1 MTKSRTASP
10 PPRTFVLILGSVLFG
25 VVALFASD
33 VGGPPSA
40 SAQTTTT
47 YNLCDRTT
55 AVRDAILFALQYPD
69 RTGAATPGTV
79 NSTYSAWGTYSTST
93 RSYGTTVNCTAP
105 NMRISSTAL
114 ASDANWIGSGKA
126 LDLTNKGLTGELKTT
141 DFAGLTGVRDLWIA
155 GNSITSIPDN
165 IFQGKGVHKLYTNS
179 GNYRLAP
186 SWKWFGTDAPN
197 VRELQFANNSL
208 RHSDIAHDA
217 FDGFFDSS
225 QAAAADASALTAI
238 WMEGQSQLGHLNL
251 RWFERLVNLDNLGM
265 TGGTMIDTY
274 FYADGPTGERST
286 VRKVNGS
293 STAATGANDFT
304 AATTT
309 GRDAIGTAIKA
320 EIDRY
325 WNAAKGVSTG
335 SSAATIV
342 TSGRVTGVAPG
353 FNLCDPYDRGPGIA
367 AHIISVLKD
376 PDRDAQTGVPA
387 DYTSFGCPA
396 VSVITKAALASDA
409 AWTHWRTPF
418 RPTDGALTTLRKS
431 DIKGL
436 NITEIVLGG
445 TGLTSMESGIFE
457 GRSPAITV
465 LDVRWKGQLKL
476 NLKAWFGTS
485 ASSLRSLSFPGSGTS
500 FADIAYNEFDTFT
513 NLGYI
518 DIRSAPLGYVNTR
531 WFANMGSLTGLM
543 LANTRIAKF
552 FYDADGNLPYDSST
566 TGLMDFWSKGA
577 LQTAI
582 NAARAA
588 QTPTRDALVTTNT
601 NDGFYNL
608 TPGYSVP
615 KLAVDICD
623 RPKAVWAEI
632 MRIFEFIDD
641 PTWPARWITN
651 SGDVRHER
659 YAMLG
664 AGDCRP
670 VPGIAIVKGTLATVD
685 PDSTPY
691 DAAVHDKSI
700 DASSYTLDLRLAG
713 TVADSG
719 TNGVGPVLDPDD
731 FANFY
736 HVKGINLTNSGI
748 TSIPANAFAAAPNV
762 EWLHLSGNSLD
773 NADFQGSN
781 FLQHF
786 TKLGTLNLSN
796 NLLTDFDSSWLPIS
810 ARGTSSNP
818 LRTLLLTNN
827 PLKTFDVSG
836 LDLYG
841 FRINGTQ
848 VSSMHESLFDQD
860 NLELLWYQTPTMR
873 LSGLHP
879 DGAAKFLSE
888 LPTTIASSEPF
899 PYIGNELMAE
909 DDELDNAALQFQLDH
924 QARLKAINDNPLV
937 TGADSRLTTAV
948 LRDPCRPDVRSL
960 GSPSEWADSS
970 KTGSLCL
977 TDAQKTSFITSVGS
991 FKNLNWLRTEN
1002 ANLSDAQMVSLL
1014 QSFDDQPM
1022 RRINL
1027 ISNPNAFGAG
1037 FETRDLSVFSN
1048 LDWQGVWQLQIVHS
1062 ALNYTQASTIL
1073 SNLATTAFEPSVRRD
1088 GEGNVRWNLH
1098 YFEELDLSYNP
1109 DLFFDATTQKDATPA
1124 QLSTFLNGVTAIRDG
1139 WGPFTLRL
1147 AGTNLD
1153 FDKFKAII
1161 DSIQWYTSK
1170 PNNAMVVQT
1179 LDISEN
1185 PNLWNRWNAGDSSW
1199 ENVPIAEITTLLK
1212 RLEGL
1217 RWLDIGDTGLTGAEL
1232 KSMMEALRDTRAN
1245 SLTLSD
1251 DGPMIRITSLSTA
1264 GTNLGAVTPSNLRA
1278 TFGTFGGNSGR
1289 PSTAIPALRS
1299 LNLARTNIN
1308 CEDLDAIAAGL
1319 STAGVLTSI
1328 TSLNLDGNEDIFN
1341 ACSGV
1346 TTGYTCDSESNTD
1359 PVVGLFA
1366 RFTGL
1371 RTLSID
1377 NAGIDFKELQCAIE
1391 GLDMA
1396 DGNTNDDGAVNVR
1409 TISIENNVK
1418 AFSVPSADDPTK
1430 DVPAPEASVVAVFN
1444 ALPNAY
1450 KALRS
1455 TGLTV
1460 GQAVAALRDQ
1470 QQNQD
1475 QDEQEETA
1483 RRFAAQN
1490 PAFAFKTPLPEGL
1503 RVESGR
1509 GSVRVAF
1516 THNPMHRGQAFTVL
1530 RYEYRYRVRP
1540 TDTSETW
1547 GTTGTELW
1555 RTASLDLTQTGPKSF
1570 EIFGLEPDTLYQVQ
1584 IRVSSLAQPAID
1596 EAIGGTTVNLPV
1608 IKRIEPTVREI
1619 SMRAGDTVRLEVDVY
1634 GTADRLDNTIP
1645 KPDSPDNKLV
1655 FRWTDSP
1662 SGGSF
1667 AEPSDRRRVVY
1678 TAPSLPGTYTVTV
1691 QAQPDGICVDHHR
1704 TNFDISDE
1712 HRAPCLKTFTIRV
1725 SRAPVDPVEVAEP
1738 INPAGPIATSLTDAS
1753 GVAYTV
1759 FRPVEGGM
1767 FTGEGITVS
1776 AAKGAVPDRELVGVS
1791 AAASSVQAPEA
1802 VPGARMTIARGLYDI
1817 NGIQANGDAPVQ
1829 GFRFDDPITA
1839 CLPMPTEFSAN
1850 ISDVVL
1856 VERKSDGSYGILSTK
1871 LRQSGGELSVCGSV
1885 SALPATVGVAKLGVV
1900 VAPPAIPTPVVEG
1913 PDTGATAPST
1923 NMAAFALGLGAA
1935 LIASAVATAAVVSVI
1950 RRRRSERDTSS

>member
-1 MTKSRTASP
+1 MENTAHDQTKNRFT
-10 PPRTFVLILGSVLFG
+10 PPRTFVLILGSVLVG

-33 VGGPPSA
+33 VGGPPNVA
-40 SAQTTTT
+40 AQATT

-79 NSTYSAWGTYSTST
+79 NSTYQGWGTYSTST
-93 RSYGTTVNCTAP
+93 RSYTSVNCTAP
-105 NMRISSTAL
+105 NMRITSTAL

-141 DFAGLTGVRDLWIA
+141 DFAGLTGVQDLWIA

-197 VRELQFANNSL
+197 VQELQFANNSL
-208 RHSDIAHDA
+208 RHSDIAPDA

-238 WMEGQSQLGHLNL
+238 WMEGQSQLGHINL
-251 RWFERLVNLDNLGM
+251 RWFERLVNLDHLGM

-274 FYADGPTGERST
+274 FYADGRTTWRTT
-286 VRKVNGS
+286 VRKVDGS

-304 AATTT
+304 ADTTA
-309 GRDAIGTAIKA
+309 GRDAISTAIKA

-325 WNAAKGVSTG
+325 WNAAKSVNTG
-335 SSAATIV
+335 SSAATIA
-342 TSGRVTGVAPG
+342 TSGRLTGVKPG
-353 FNLCDPYDRGPGIA
+353 FNLCDPSDRGPGIA

-376 PDRDAQTGVPA
+376 PDRDADTAVPSA
-387 DYTSFGCPA
+387 YTSFACPNA
-396 VSVITKAALASDA
+396 ATIEKASLFSDA

-418 RPTDGALTTLRKS
+418 RPTDGALRTLFKS

-445 TGLTSMESGIFE
+445 TGLTLMEDGVFE
-457 GRSPAITV
+457 GRTPAISV

-485 ASSLRSLSFPGSGTS
+485 ASSLTSLSFPGSGTS

-531 WFANMGSLTGLM
+531 WFANLSNLTGLM
-543 LANTRIAKF
+543 LADTRIAKF
-552 FYDADGNLPYDSST
+552 FYDADGNLPYDAST
-566 TGLMDFWSKGA
+566 EDLTDFWAKEP
-577 LQTAI
+577 LQMAI
-582 NAARAA
+582 NTRRTAQSNAA
-588 QTPTRDALVTTNT
+588 LLTTNV
-601 NDGFYNL
+601 NNGFYNM

-632 MRIFEFIDD
+632 MRIFEYIDD
-641 PTWPARWITN
+641 PTWPARWIN
-651 SGDVRHER
+651 NAGDVRHAR
-659 YAMLG
+659 YAMLE

-685 PDSTPY
+685 PDSTPFV
-691 DAAVHDKSI
+691 AATHDRSI
-700 DASSYTLDLRLAG
+700 DASNYTLDLRLADMVSDG
-713 TVADSG
+713 G
-719 TNGVGPVLDPDD
+719 TNGAGPVLDPDD

-736 HVKGINLTNSGI
+736 HVKGINLNNSGI
-748 TSIPANAFAAAPNV
+748 TSIPANTFAAAPNV

-796 NLLTDFDSSWLPIS
+796 NLLTDFDSSWLPVS

-888 LPTTIASSEPF
+888 LPTTIASSEPY

-909 DDELDNAALQFQLDH
+909 DTDLDNAALQFQLDH
-924 QARLKAINDNPLV
+924 QARLKAINNSV

-970 KTGSLCL
+970 ETGSLCL
-977 TDAQKTSFITSVGS
+977 TDAQKSSFITSVGS
-991 FKNLNWLRTEN
+991 FNNLNWLRTEN

-1014 QSFDDQPM
+1014 RSFDDQPM

-1037 FETRDLSVFSN
+1037 FDNTQLSVFSN

-1073 SNLATTAFEPSVRRD
+1073 SNLATTAFEPTVRRD
-1088 GEGNVRWNLH
+1088 AEGNVRWNQH

-1109 DLFFDATTQKDATPA
+1109 DLFTGATTQ

-1153 FDKFKAII
+1153 FDKFKAILG
-1161 DSIQWYTSK
+1161 SIEHYESTVHK
-1170 PNNAMVVQT
+1170 AMVVRR
-1179 LDISEN
+1179 LDVSEN
-1185 PNLWNRWNAGDSSW
+1185 PNLWKRWNASSESW
-1199 ENVPIAEITTLLK
+1199 ESVGVNGIREIVDLLV
-1212 RLEGL
+1212 GVTA
-1217 RWLDIGDTGLTGAEL
+1217 LDVSNTGLTGAEAKEIADWL
-1232 KSMMEALRDTRAN
+1232 TTYFTPSPRLSETGPAFLVSSFAVAGTDLGTVAPSGLEDMFAN
-1245 SLTLSD
+1245 F
-1251 DGPMIRITSLSTA
+1251 GNTA
-1264 GTNLGAVTPSNLRA
+1264 GSPVTA
-1278 TFGTFGGNSGR
+1278 
-1289 PSTAIPALRS
+1289 APALRS

-1308 CEDLDAIAAGL
+1308 CEDLDAIADGL
-1319 STAGVLTSI
+1319 TRAGVISRL
-1328 TSLNLDGNEDIFN
+1328 TSLNLDGNEDIFTG
-1341 ACSGV
+1341 CSGV
-1346 TTGYTCDSESNTD
+1346 TSGYTCDSVSNTD

-1366 RFTGL
+1366 KFTGL

-1377 NAGIDFKELQCAIE
+1377 NAGIDFEELRCAIE

-1396 DGNTNDDGAVNVR
+1396 DGTPNNGAVNVR

-1418 AFSVPSADDPTK
+1418 AFSVPSADDATK
-1430 DVPAPEASVVAVFN
+1430 DVPAADAAVVAVFN

-1460 GQAVAALRDQ
+1460 GQAVAALMDQ
-1470 QQNQD
+1470 QQGQD

-1490 PAFAFKTPLPEGL
+1490 PAFSFKTPVPDDL

-1516 THNPMHRGQAFTVL
+1516 THNPMHGGNAFTVL

-1547 GTTGTELW
+1547 GTTGTEIW
-1555 RTASLDLTQTGPKSF
+1555 RTASLDLTETGPKEF
-1570 EIFGLEPDTLYQVQ
+1570 DIFGLEPETFYQVQ
-1584 IRVSSLAQPAID
+1584 LRASSLAQPAI
-1596 EAIGGTTVNLPV
+1596 AVAYGGTTINTPQVNKIV
-1608 IKRIEPTVREI
+1608 ATVTEI
-1619 SMRAGDTVRLEVDVY
+1619 SMRAGDTVRLEVDIY
-1634 GTADRLDNTIP
+1634 GTADRLDNTIHDP
-1645 KPDSPDNKLV
+1645 EDEDNKLM
-1655 FRWTDSP
+1655 FRWNDSP
-1662 SGGSF
+1662 SGGAF
-1667 AEPSDRRRVVY
+1667 ADPSDRRRVVY
-1678 TAPSLPGTYTVTV
+1678 TAPSLPGTYTVTAE
-1691 QAQPDGICVDHHR
+1691 AQPDGICRLHHESP
-1704 TNFDISDE
+1704 FGISDE
-1712 HRAPCLKTFTIRV
+1712 HRRLCIATFTIRV

-1738 INPAGPIATSLTDAS
+1738 INPAGPIPTSLTDAS
-1753 GVAYTV
+1753 DVEYTV

-1776 AAKGAVPDRELVGVS
+1776 AAKGAVPDRELIGVS

-1839 CLPMPTEFSAN
+1839 CLPMPTEFRAN

-1871 LRQSGGELSVCGSV
+1871 LRQSGGELSVCGNV

-1900 VAPPAIPTPVVEG
+1900 VAPPATPIPDVET

-1935 LIASAVATAAVVSVI
+1935 LIALAVATAAVASVL
-1950 RRRRSERDTSS
+1950 RRRK

>member
-1 MTKSRTASP
+1 MNKLRYASP
-10 PPRTFVLILGSVLFG
+10 PPRTFVLILGSMLIG

-33 VGGPPSA
+33 VGSPPTT

-55 AVRDAILFALQYPD
+55 AVRDAILFALQYPN

-79 NSTYSAWGTYSTST
+79 NSTYSGWGTYSTST
-93 RSYGTTVNCTAP
+93 TSYTSVNCTAP
-105 NMRISSTAL
+105 NMRITSTAL

-126 LDLTNKGLTGELKTT
+126 LDLTNKGLTGALKTT
-141 DFAGLTGVRDLWIA
+141 DFAGLTGVRDIWIA

-186 SWKWFGTDAPN
+186 SWKWFGTSAPN
-197 VRELQFANNSL
+197 VRELQFANNGL
-208 RHSDIAHDA
+208 RHSDIAPDA

-238 WMEGQSQLGHLNL
+238 WMEGQSQLGHINL
-251 RWFERLVNLDNLGM
+251 RWFERLVNLDRFGLSAAA
-265 TGGTMIDTY
+265 MIDTY
-274 FYADGPTGERST
+274 FYADGPTAERST
-286 VRKVNGS
+286 VRKVDGS

-304 AATTT
+304 ADSTA

-325 WNAAKGVSTG
+325 WNAAKSVNTG
-335 SSAATIV
+335 SSAAEIA

-376 PDRDAQTGVPA
+376 PDRDAQTAVPSA
-387 DYTSFGCPA
+387 YTSFACPNA
-396 VSVITKAALASDA
+396 ATIAKASLSSDA

-445 TGLTSMESGIFE
+445 TGLTSMESGVFE
-457 GRSPAITV
+457 GRTPAIRV
-465 LDVRWKGQLKL
+465 LDVRWKGELKL
-476 NLKAWFGTS
+476 NLKDWFGTS
-485 ASSLRSLSFPGSGTS
+485 ASSLASLSFPGSGTS

-513 NLGYI
+513 SLGYM
-518 DIRSAPLGYVNTR
+518 DLRAAPLGYVNTR
-531 WFANMGSLTGLM
+531 WFANMTALTGLM
-543 LANTRIAKF
+543 LADTRIAKF
-552 FYDADGNLPYDSST
+552 FYDADGNAPYAAGT
-566 TGLMDFWSKGA
+566 TGLTDFWSKGP
-577 LQTAI
+577 LQSAI
-582 NAARAA
+582 NTARTTQSPA
-588 QTPTRDALVTTNT
+588 RNALLTTNV

-608 TPGYSVP
+608 TASYSVP

-623 RPKAVWAEI
+623 RPKAVWAEV
-632 MRIFEFIDD
+632 MRIFEYIDD

-651 SGDVRHER
+651 AGDVRHAR
-659 YAMLG
+659 YAMLE

-670 VPGIAIVKGTLATVD
+670 VPGIAIVKSTLATVD
-685 PDSTPY
+685 PDSTPFV
-691 DAAVHDKSI
+691 AATHDKSI
-700 DASSYTLDLRLAG
+700 DASNYTLDLKLSDMVSDG
-713 TVADSG
+713 G
-719 TNGVGPVLDPDD
+719 TNGAGPVLDPDD

-736 HVKGINLTNSGI
+736 HVKGISLNNSGI
-748 TSIPANAFAAAPNV
+748 TSIPANTFAAAPNV

-773 NADFQGSN
+773 NADFQGTN

-786 TKLGTLNLSN
+786 TKLGTLNLTN
-796 NLLTDFDSSWLPIS
+796 NLLTDFDSSWLPVS
-810 ARGTSSNP
+810 ARGSSSNP

-848 VSSMHESLFDQD
+848 VSSMHESLFTQD

-879 DGAAKFLSE
+879 DGSAKFLSE
-888 LPTTIASSEPF
+888 LPGTIASSEPYSF
-899 PYIGNELMAE
+899 IGNELMAE
-909 DDELDNAALQFQLDH
+909 DETLDNTALQFQLDH
-924 QARLKAINDNPLV
+924 QARLKAINNAV

-948 LRDPCRPDVRSL
+948 LRDPCRPDVRAL

-977 TDAQKTSFITSVGS
+977 TDAQKSSFINSVGT
-991 FKNLNWLRTEN
+991 FKGLNWVRTEN

-1014 QSFDDQPM
+1014 ESFDDQPM

-1037 FETRDLSVFSN
+1037 FDNTKLSVFSN
-1048 LDWQGVWQLQIVHS
+1048 LDWNGVWQLQIVHS

-1088 GEGNVRWNLH
+1088 AEGNVRWNLH

-1109 DLFFDATTQKDATPA
+1109 DLFTGATTQ

-1153 FDKFKAII
+1153 FDKFKAVI
-1161 DSIQWYTSK
+1161 DSIQWYTSA

-1185 PNLWNRWNAGDSSW
+1185 PNLWNRWNAGTSSW
-1199 ENVPIAEITTLLK
+1199 DNVPIDEITTLLK

-1217 RWLDIGDTGLTGAEL
+1217 RWLDIGDTGATGAEL
-1232 KSMMEALRDTRAN
+1232 KSIMEELRDTRSN

-1251 DGPMIRITSLSTA
+1251 DGPMIRIRSLSVA
-1264 GTNLGAVTPSNLRA
+1264 GTNLGAVTPSNLTA
-1278 TFGTFGGNSGR
+1278 TFDTFGGNGVR
-1289 PSTAIPALRS
+1289 PATARPATAAPALRS
-1299 LNLARTNIN
+1299 LNLARTKIN
-1308 CEDLDAIAAGL
+1308 CEDLDAIATGL
-1319 STAGVLTSI
+1319 NTAGVLTGI
-1328 TSLNLDGNEDIFN
+1328 TSLKLDGNPDIFTG
-1341 ACSGV
+1341 CSGV
-1346 TTGYTCDSESNTD
+1346 TSSYTCDSESNTD
-1359 PVVGLFA
+1359 PVVALFA

-1377 NAGIDFKELQCAIE
+1377 NAGIDFKELQCAVE
-1391 GLDMA
+1391 GLDLS
-1396 DGNTNDDGAVNVR
+1396 DGTPANGATNVR

-1418 AFSVPSADDPTK
+1418 AFT
-1430 DVPAPEASVVAVFN
+1430 VPAVGEVEEAPASNAAVVAVFN

-1460 GQAVAALRDQ
+1460 QQAVAALRDQ
-1470 QQNQD
+1470 QQGQD
-1475 QDEQEETA
+1475 QDEQDETA

-1490 PAFAFKTPLPEGL
+1490 PAFAFQTPLPEGL

-1516 THNPMHRGQAFTVL
+1516 THNPMHGGQAFTVL

-1547 GTTGTELW
+1547 GTSGTELW
-1555 RTASLDLTQTGPKSF
+1555 RTASLDLTETGPKSF

-1584 IRVSSLAQPAID
+1584 IRASSLAQPSID
-1596 EAIGGTTVNLPV
+1596 EAIGGTTVNLPQ
-1608 IKRIEPTVREI
+1608 IKRIEPKVTEI

-1634 GTADRLDNTIP
+1634 GTANRLDNTIP
-1645 KPDSPDNKLV
+1645 KPDSADNKLV
-1655 FRWTDSP
+1655 FRWGDSP

-1667 AEPSDRRRVVY
+1667 AAPDDQRRVVY

-1691 QAQPDGICVDHHR
+1691 QAQPDGICVDHHK

-1712 HRAPCLKTFTIRV
+1712 HRAPCIATFTVRV

-1738 INPAGPIATSLTDAS
+1738 INPSGPIPTSLTDAS
-1753 GVAYTV
+1753 DVEYTV

-1776 AAKGAVPDRELVGVS
+1776 AAKGAVPDRELIGVS

-1802 VPGARMTIARGLYDI
+1802 VPGARMTIARGLFDV
-1817 NGIQANGDAPVQ
+1817 NGVQNDGDPPVL
-1829 GFRFDDPITA
+1829 GYKFDDPISV
-1839 CLPMPTEFSAN
+1839 CIPMPTEFRAN

-1871 LRQSGGELSVCGSV
+1871 LRQSASGLNVCGNV
-1885 SALPATVGVAKLGVV
+1885 STLPATVGVAKLGVV
-1900 VAPPAIPTPVVEG
+1900 VAPPATPTPVVEG

-1923 NMAAFALGLGAA
+1923 NMAAFALGLG
-1935 LIASAVATAAVVSVI
+1935 IAIVAGAIATAAVMTAI
-1950 RRRRSERDTSS
+1950 RRRRSTRDTSAS

>member
-1 MTKSRTASP
+1 
-10 PPRTFVLILGSVLFG
+10 
-25 VVALFASD
+25 
-33 VGGPPSA
+33 
-40 SAQTTTT
+40 
-47 YNLCDRTT
+47 
-55 AVRDAILFALQYPD
+55 
-69 RTGAATPGTV
+69 
-79 NSTYSAWGTYSTST
+79 
-93 RSYGTTVNCTAP
+93 
-105 NMRISSTAL
+105 
-114 ASDANWIGSGKA
+114 
-126 LDLTNKGLTGELKTT
+126 
-141 DFAGLTGVRDLWIA
+141 
-155 GNSITSIPDN
+155 
-165 IFQGKGVHKLYTNS
+165 
-179 GNYRLAP
+179 
-186 SWKWFGTDAPN
+186 
-197 VRELQFANNSL
+197 
-208 RHSDIAHDA
+208 
-217 FDGFFDSS
+217 
-225 QAAAADASALTAI
+225 
-238 WMEGQSQLGHLNL
+238 
-251 RWFERLVNLDNLGM
+251 
-265 TGGTMIDTY
+265 
-274 FYADGPTGERST
+274 
-286 VRKVNGS
+286 
-293 STAATGANDFT
+293 
-304 AATTT
+304 
-309 GRDAIGTAIKA
+309 
-320 EIDRY
+320 
-325 WNAAKGVSTG
+325 
-335 SSAATIV
+335 
-342 TSGRVTGVAPG
+342 
-353 FNLCDPYDRGPGIA
+353 
-367 AHIISVLKD
+367 
-376 PDRDAQTGVPA
+376 
-387 DYTSFGCPA
+387 
-396 VSVITKAALASDA
+396 
-409 AWTHWRTPF
+409 
-418 RPTDGALTTLRKS
+418 
-431 DIKGL
+431 
-436 NITEIVLGG
+436 
-445 TGLTSMESGIFE
+445 
-457 GRSPAITV
+457 
-465 LDVRWKGQLKL
+465 
-476 NLKAWFGTS
+476 
-485 ASSLRSLSFPGSGTS
+485 
-500 FADIAYNEFDTFT
+500 
-513 NLGYI
+513 
-518 DIRSAPLGYVNTR
+518 
-531 WFANMGSLTGLM
+531 MGSLTGLM

-552 FYDADGNLPYDSST
+552 FYDADGNAPYDAST
-566 TGLMDFWSKGA
+566 TGLTDFWSKGA
-577 LQTAI
+577 LQAAI
-582 NAARAA
+582 NSARTSAGN
-588 QTPTRDALVTTNT
+588 TALLTTNT

-632 MRIFEFIDD
+632 MRIFEYIDD

-670 VPGIAIVKGTLATVD
+670 VPGVAIVKGTLATVD
-685 PDSTPY
+685 PDSTAY
-691 DAAVHDKSI
+691 DATIHDKSI
-700 DASSYTLDLRLAG
+700 DASNYTLDLRLAG

-719 TNGVGPVLDPDD
+719 TNGIGPVLDPDD

-736 HVKGINLTNSGI
+736 HVKGINLNNSGI
-748 TSIPANAFAAAPNV
+748 TSIPANTFAAAPNV

-796 NLLTDFDSSWLPIS
+796 NLLTDFDSSWLPVS

-848 VSSMHESLFDQD
+848 VSSMHASLFDQD

-899 PYIGNELMAE
+899 PFIGNELMAE
-909 DDELDNAALQFQLDH
+909 DTDLDNAALQFQLDH
-924 QARLKAINDNPLV
+924 QARLKAINNSV

-948 LRDPCRPDVRSL
+948 LRDPCRPDVRAL
-960 GSPSEWADSS
+960 GSPSDWADSS
-970 KTGSLCL
+970 ETGNLCL
-977 TDAQKTSFITSVGS
+977 TDTQKTSFITSVGS

-1014 QSFDDQPM
+1014 RSFDDQPM

-1037 FETRDLSVFSN
+1037 FDNTQLSVFSN

-1088 GEGNVRWNLH
+1088 AEGNVRWNLH

-1109 DLFFDATTQKDATPA
+1109 DLFTGATTT

-1161 DSIQWYTSK
+1161 DSIQWYTRA

-1232 KSMMEALRDTRAN
+1232 KSMTEALRDTRTD

-1264 GTNLGAVTPSNLRA
+1264 GTNLGAVTPSNLTA
-1278 TFGTFGGNSGR
+1278 TFATFGGNSGSGR

-1299 LNLARTNIN
+1299 LNLARTGIN
-1308 CEDLDAIAAGL
+1308 CEDLDAIADGL
-1319 STAGVLTSI
+1319 NTAGVLTSI
-1328 TSLNLDGNEDIFN
+1328 TSLNLDGNADIFN

-1377 NAGIDFKELQCAIE
+1377 NAGIDFTELQCAVE

-1396 DGNTNDDGAVNVR
+1396 DGTPNNGAVNVR

-1645 KPDSPDNKLV
+1645 KPDDEDNKLV

-1667 AEPSDRRRVVY
+1667 AEPRDRRRVLY

-1839 CLPMPTEFSAN
+1839 CLPMPTEFRAN

-1871 LRQSGGELSVCGSV
+1871 LRQSGGELSVCGNV

-1900 VAPPAIPTPVVEG
+1900 EAPPPTPTPDVAT
-1913 PDTGATAPST
+1913 PDTGATAPNAS
-1923 NMAAFALGLGAA
+1923 MLVVALILGIALFAVVLGASLA
-1935 LIASAVATAAVVSVI
+1935 RAGPRE
-1950 RRRRSERDTSS
+1950 RRD

>member
-1 MTKSRTASP
+1 MENTAHDQTKNRFT

-33 VGGPPSA
+33 VGGPPST

-93 RSYGTTVNCTAP
+93 RSYTSVNCTAP

-114 ASDANWIGSGKA
+114 ADDAAWTHWTRA
-126 LDLTNKGLTGELKTT
+126 MDLQSKGLTELKAS
-141 DFAGLTGVRDLWIA
+141 DFVGLTDLQNLYI
-155 GNSITSIPDN
+155 GGSNSITSIPDN
-165 IFQGKGVHKLYTNS
+165 IFQGKGVQVLYSNG
-179 GNYRLAP
+179 GNHRLAP

-197 VRELQFANNSL
+197 VRELQFANNGL

-217 FDGFFDSS
+217 FDGFFDATQS
-225 QAAAADASALTAI
+225 AAADASALAGLY
-238 WMEGQSQLGHLNL
+238 MEGQSQLGHLNL
-251 RWFERLVNLDNLGM
+251 RWFERLVNLDHFGM
-265 TGGTMIDTY
+265 TDGTMIDTF
-274 FYADGPTGERST
+274 FYADGPTAARST

-304 AATTT
+304 AGTTT

-325 WNAAKGVSTG
+325 WNAAKSVSTG
-335 SSAATIV
+335 VASGTASIA

-376 PDRDAQTGVPA
+376 PDRDAQTPVESA
-387 DYTSFGCPA
+387 YASFGCPA
-396 VSVITKAALASDA
+396 VSVITKTALASDA

-552 FYDADGNLPYDSST
+552 FYDADGNLPYDAST
-566 TGLMDFWSKGA
+566 TGLADFWSKGA

-582 NAARAA
+582 NSARTTAGN
-588 QTPTRDALVTTNT
+588 TALLTTNT

-632 MRIFEFIDD
+632 MRIFEYIDD

-670 VPGIAIVKGTLATVD
+670 VPGVAIVKGTLATVD
-685 PDSTPY
+685 PDSTAY
-691 DAAVHDKSI
+691 DATIHDKSI
-700 DASSYTLDLRLAG
+700 DASNYTLDLRLAG

-719 TNGVGPVLDPDD
+719 TNGIGPVLDPDD

-736 HVKGINLTNSGI
+736 HVKGINLNNSGI
-748 TSIPANAFAAAPNV
+748 TSIPANTFAAAPNV

-796 NLLTDFDSSWLPIS
+796 NLLTDFDSSWLPVS

-848 VSSMHESLFDQD
+848 VSSMHASLFDQD

-899 PYIGNELMAE
+899 PFIGNELMAE
-909 DDELDNAALQFQLDH
+909 DTDLDNAALQFQLDH
-924 QARLKAINDNPLV
+924 QARLKAINNSV

-948 LRDPCRPDVRSL
+948 LRDPCRPDVRAL
-960 GSPSEWADSS
+960 GSPSDWADSS
-970 KTGSLCL
+970 ETGNLCL
-977 TDAQKTSFITSVGS
+977 TDTQKTSFITSVGS

-1014 QSFDDQPM
+1014 RSFDDQPM

-1037 FETRDLSVFSN
+1037 FDNTQLSVFSN

-1088 GEGNVRWNLH
+1088 AEGNVRWNLH

-1109 DLFFDATTQKDATPA
+1109 DLFTGATTT

-1161 DSIQWYTSK
+1161 DSIQWYTSA

-1232 KSMMEALRDTRAN
+1232 KSMTEALRDTRTD

-1264 GTNLGAVTPSNLRA
+1264 GTNLGAVTPSNLTA
-1278 TFGTFGGNSGR
+1278 TFATFGGNSGSGR

-1299 LNLARTNIN
+1299 LNLARTGIN
-1308 CEDLDAIAAGL
+1308 CEDLDAIADGL
-1319 STAGVLTSI
+1319 NTAGVLTSI
-1328 TSLNLDGNEDIFN
+1328 TSLNLDGNADIFN

-1377 NAGIDFKELQCAIE
+1377 NAGIDFEELRCAIE

-1396 DGNTNDDGAVNVR
+1396 DGTPNNGAVNVR
-1409 TISIENNVK
+1409 TISIENNMK
-1418 AFSVPSADDPTK
+1418 AFT
-1430 DVPAPEASVVAVFN
+1430 VPAVGEVEEAPAADAAVVAVFN

-1470 QQNQD
+1470 QQGQD

-1516 THNPMHRGQAFTVL
+1516 THNPMHGGSAFTVL

-1555 RTASLDLTQTGPKSF
+1555 RTASLDLTETGPKSF

-1584 IRVSSLAQPAID
+1584 IRVSSLAQPALD
-1596 EAIGGTTVNLPV
+1596 DAVGGTTVNLPV

-1619 SMRAGDTVRLEVDVY
+1619 AMRAGDTVRLEVDVY

-1645 KPDSPDNKLV
+1645 KPDDEDNKLV

-1667 AEPSDRRRVVY
+1667 AEPSDRRRVLY

-1738 INPAGPIATSLTDAS
+1738 VNPAGPIATSLTDAS

-1791 AAASSVQAPEA
+1791 ATASSVQAPEA
-1802 VPGARMTIARGLYDI
+1802 VPGARMTIARGLYDV

-1839 CLPMPTEFSAN
+1839 CLPMPTEFRAN

-1900 VAPPAIPTPVVEG
+1900 EAPPPTPTPVVAT
-1913 PDTGATAPST
+1913 PDTGATAPNASVLVV
-1923 NMAAFALGLGAA
+1923 ALILGIALFAVVLGASLA
-1935 LIASAVATAAVVSVI
+1935 RAGPRE
-1950 RRRRSERDTSS
+1950 RRDSQG

>member
-1 MTKSRTASP
+1 MENTAHDQIKIRFA
-10 PPRTFVLILGSVLFG
+10 PPRTFVLILGSVLVG
-25 VVALFASD
+25 VVALFASNL
-33 VGGPPSA
+33 GGTPST

-79 NSTYSAWGTYSTST
+79 NSTYSGWGTYSTST
-93 RSYGTTVNCTAP
+93 RSYTSVNCTAP
-105 NMRISSTAL
+105 NMRITSTAL
-114 ASDANWIGSGKA
+114 ASDAAWTHYTRA
-126 LDLTNKGLTGELKTT
+126 MDLSSKGLTELKES
-141 DFAGLTGVRDLWIA
+141 DFAGLTVDQLYISN
-155 GNSITSIPDN
+155 NSITSIPDN
-165 IFQGKGVHKLYTNS
+165 IFQGKGVQVLYSNG

-197 VRELQFANNSL
+197 VRELQFANNGL
-208 RHSDIAHDA
+208 RHSDIAPDA
-217 FDGFFDSS
+217 FDGFFDAS
-225 QAAAADASALTAI
+225 QAAAADASALAGLY
-238 WMEGQSQLGHLNL
+238 MEGQSQLGHINL
-251 RWFERLVNLDNLGM
+251 RWFERLVNLDHFGM
-265 TGGTMIDTY
+265 TGGTMIDTF
-274 FYADGPTGERST
+274 FYADGPTGARST
-286 VRKVNGS
+286 VRKVDGS

-304 AATTT
+304 AGTTT

-325 WNAAKGVSTG
+325 WNAAKSVNTGVASSTA
-335 SSAATIV
+335 SIA

-376 PDRDAQTGVPA
+376 PDRDAQTAVPA
-387 DYTSFGCPA
+387 AYASFGCPA
-396 VSVITKAALASDA
+396 VSVIAKTALASDA

-418 RPTDGALTTLRKS
+418 RPTDGTLTTLRKS

-457 GRSPAITV
+457 GRSPAISV

-485 ASSLRSLSFPGSGTS
+485 ASSLTSLSFPGSGTS

-552 FYDADGNLPYDSST
+552 FYDADGNLPYDAST
-566 TGLMDFWSKGA
+566 LNLTDFWSKGA
-577 LQTAI
+577 LQAAI
-582 NAARAA
+582 NSARTTASPSR
-588 QTPTRDALVTTNT
+588 TALLTTNT

-632 MRIFEFIDD
+632 MRIFEYIDD

-651 SGDVRHER
+651 AGDVRHAR
-659 YAMLG
+659 YAMLE

-685 PDSTPY
+685 PDSTAY
-691 DAAVHDKSI
+691 DAAMHDRSI
-700 DASSYTLDLRLAG
+700 DASNYTLDLRLADMVSDG
-713 TVADSG
+713 G
-719 TNGVGPVLDPDD
+719 TNGAGPVLDPDD

-736 HVKGINLTNSGI
+736 HVKGINLNNSGI
-748 TSIPANAFAAAPNV
+748 TSIPANTFAAAPNV

-796 NLLTDFDSSWLPIS
+796 NLLTDFDSSWLPVS

-836 LDLYG
+836 LDLHG

-909 DDELDNAALQFQLDH
+909 DSDLDNAALQFQLDH
-924 QARLKAINDNPLV
+924 QARLKAINNSV

-948 LRDPCRPDVRSL
+948 LRDPCRPDVRAL
-960 GSPSEWADSS
+960 GSPGEWADPS

-1014 QSFDDQPM
+1014 RSFDDQPM

-1037 FETRDLSVFSN
+1037 FDNSQLSVFSN

-1073 SNLATTAFEPSVRRD
+1073 SNLATTAFEPTVRRD
-1088 GEGNVRWNLH
+1088 AEGNVLWNLH

-1109 DLFFDATTQKDATPA
+1109 DLFTGATTQ

-1153 FDKFKAII
+1153 FDKLDAIL
-1161 DSIQWYTSK
+1161 DSIQWYTDA
-1170 PNNAMVVQT
+1170 PENAYVIRR
-1179 LDISEN
+1179 LDLSEN
-1185 PNLWNRWNAGDSSW
+1185 PNLWKRWNTSSESW
-1199 ENVPIAEITTLLK
+1199 ESVGLSWIRHMMDRLDGIT
-1212 RLEGL
+1212 E
-1217 RWLDIGDTGLTGAEL
+1217 LDFSDTGLTGREVL
-1232 KSMMEALRDTRAN
+1232 EITDDLRTWSAD
-1245 SLTLSD
+1245 SPHLSRT
-1251 DGPMIRITSLSTA
+1251 GPIFRVSSFAVA
-1264 GTNLGAVTPSNLRA
+1264 GTDLGAVAPSDL
-1278 TFGTFGGNSGR
+1278 TDMFWYFGGAPLR
-1289 PSTAIPALRS
+1289 EVTAAPALRS

-1308 CEDLDAIAAGL
+1308 CEDLDAIADGL
-1319 STAGVLTSI
+1319 SNAGVISRI
-1328 TSLNLDGNEDIFN
+1328 TSLNLDGNPDIFTD
-1341 ACSGV
+1341 CSGV
-1346 TTGYTCDSESNTD
+1346 TTGYTCDSVSNTD

-1377 NAGIDFKELQCAIE
+1377 NAGIDFEELRCAIE
-1391 GLDMA
+1391 GLDIA
-1396 DGNTNDDGAVNVR
+1396 DGTPNNGAVNVR

-1418 AFSVPSADDPTK
+1418 AFTVPAEGTTPEA
-1430 DVPAPEASVVAVFN
+1430 PAPEASVVAVFN

-1470 QQNQD
+1470 QQGQD

-1490 PAFAFKTPLPEGL
+1490 PAFSFKTPLPDEL

-1516 THNPMHRGQAFTVL
+1516 THNPMHGGSAFTVL

-1555 RTASLDLTQTGPKSF
+1555 RTASLDLTETGPKSF

-1584 IRVSSLAQPAID
+1584 IRASSLAQPAID

-1608 IKRIEPTVREI
+1608 IKRIEPKVTEI
-1619 SMRAGDTVRLEVDVY
+1619 AMRAGDTVRLEVDVY

-1645 KPDSPDNKLV
+1645 KPDDADNKLV
-1655 FRWTDSP
+1655 FRWNDSP

-1667 AEPSDRRRVVY
+1667 ATPDDRRRVLY

-1691 QAQPDGICVDHHR
+1691 QAQPDGICVDHHK

-1712 HRAPCLKTFTIRV
+1712 HRRDCIATFTVRV

-1738 INPAGPIATSLTDAS
+1738 VNPAGPIATSLTDAS

-1767 FTGEGITVS
+1767 FAGEGITVS
-1776 AAKGAVPDRELVGVS
+1776 AAKGAVPDRELIGVS

-1829 GFRFDDPITA
+1829 GFRFDDPISV
-1839 CLPMPTEFSAN
+1839 CIPMPTEFRAN

-1900 VAPPAIPTPVVEG
+1900 VAPPATPIPDVET

-1935 LIASAVATAAVVSVI
+1935 LIALAVATAAVASVL
-1950 RRRRSERDTSS
+1950 RRRK

>member
-1 MTKSRTASP
+1 MTKLRTASP
-10 PPRTFVLILGSVLFG
+10 PPRTFVLILGSVLVG

-33 VGGPPSA
+33 VGGPPIA

-47 YNLCDRTT
+47 YNLCDRTK

-79 NSTYSAWGTYSTST
+79 NGTYSSWGTYSTPM
-93 RSYGTTVNCTAP
+93 RSYTSVNCP
-105 NMRISSTAL
+105 MNISSTAL
-114 ASDANWIGSGKA
+114 ASDAAWTHYTRA
-126 LDLTNKGLTGELKTT
+126 MDLSSKGLTELKES
-141 DFAGLTGVRDLWIA
+141 DFAGLTVEQLYISN
-155 GNSITSIPDN
+155 NSITSIPDD
-165 IFQGKGVHKLYTNS
+165 IFQGKGVKILYSNG

-197 VRELQFANNSL
+197 VQELQFANNGL

-225 QAAAADASALTAI
+225 KTTPAAASALRGLY
-238 WMEGQSQLGHLNL
+238 MEGQPQLGHLNL
-251 RWFERLVNLDNLGM
+251 RWFERLVNLDHFGM
-265 TGGTMIDTY
+265 TGGTMIDTF
-274 FYADGPTGERST
+274 FYANGPTGERST
-286 VRKVNGS
+286 VRKVDGS
-293 STAATGANDFT
+293 STADTGANDFT
-304 AATTT
+304 AAA

-325 WNAAKGVSTG
+325 WNEAASARTGMTVNTGVASGTAG
-335 SSAATIV
+335 IG

-376 PDRDAQTGVPA
+376 PDRDADTLVPSA
-387 DYTSFGCPA
+387 YTSFACPNA
-396 VSVITKAALASDA
+396 ATIEKASLFSHA
-409 AWTHWRTPF
+409 AWRHWRTPF
-418 RPTDGALTTLRKS
+418 RPTDGTLTTLRKS

-445 TGLTSMESGIFE
+445 TGLTLMEDGVFE
-457 GRSPAITV
+457 GRTPAISV

-485 ASSLRSLSFPGSGTS
+485 ASSLTSLSFPGSGTS

-531 WFANMGSLTGLM
+531 WFANLSNLTGLM
-543 LANTRIAKF
+543 LADTRIAKF
-552 FYDADGNLPYDSST
+552 FYDADGNAPYDAST
-566 TGLMDFWSKGA
+566 QGLADFWAKGP

-582 NAARAA
+582 NLARTTAGNN
-588 QTPTRDALVTTNT
+588 ALVTAN
-601 NDGFYNL
+601 NVNNGFYNM

-632 MRIFEFIDD
+632 MRIFEYIDD

-664 AGDCRP
+664 TGDCRP

-685 PDSTPY
+685 PDLTTY
-691 DAAVHDKSI
+691 DATIHDKSI

-713 TVADSG
+713 TVADRDPMGVDPS
-719 TNGVGPVLDPDD
+719 NGVGPVLDPDD

-736 HVKGINLTNSGI
+736 HVKGINLNNSGI
-748 TSIPANAFAAAPNV
+748 TSIPANTFAAAPNV

-796 NLLTDFDSSWLPIS
+796 NLLTDFDSSWLPVS
-810 ARGTSSNP
+810 ARGTRPNP

-899 PYIGNELMAE
+899 PFIGNELMAE
-909 DDELDNAALQFQLDH
+909 DTDLDNAALQFQLDH
-924 QARLKAINDNPLV
+924 QARLKAINNSV

-960 GSPSEWADSS
+960 GSPSDWADLS

-977 TDAQKTSFITSVGS
+977 TDAQKSSFISSVGS
-991 FKNLNWLRTEN
+991 FNNLNWLRTEN

-1014 QSFDDQPM
+1014 QSFKNQPM

-1027 ISNPNAFGAG
+1027 ISNPNAFGED
-1037 FETRDLSVFSN
+1037 FNNTQLSVFSN
-1048 LDWQGVWQLQIVHS
+1048 RAWQGVWQLQIVHS

-1073 SNLATTAFEPSVRRD
+1073 SNLATTAFEPTVRRNDD
-1088 GEGNVRWNLH
+1088 GDVLWNQH

-1109 DLFFDATTQKDATPA
+1109 DLFKDPTTQKDATTE

-1161 DSIQWYTSK
+1161 DSIQWYTSA

-1185 PNLWNRWNAGDSSW
+1185 LNLWNRWNAGESSW

-1232 KSMMEALRDTRAN
+1232 KSMMEALRDTRTN

-1251 DGPMIRITSLSTA
+1251 DGPMIRITSLSVADTD
-1264 GTNLGAVTPSNLRA
+1264 LGAVTPSNLTA
-1278 TFGTFGGNSGR
+1278 TFANFRGNSGR

-1299 LNLARTNIN
+1299 LNLARTKIN

-1328 TSLNLDGNEDIFN
+1328 TSLNLDGNADIFT
-1341 ACSGV
+1341 ACAGAA
-1346 TTGYTCDSESNTD
+1346 TDYTCDSVSTD
-1359 PVVGLFA
+1359 PVVALFA
-1366 RFTGL
+1366 QFTGL

-1377 NAGIDFKELQCAIE
+1377 NAGIDFKELECVVE
-1391 GLDMA
+1391 GLDLA
-1396 DGNTNDDGAVNVR
+1396 DSNDNNGAVNVR
-1409 TISIENNVK
+1409 TISIENNLK
-1418 AFSVPSADDPTK
+1418 AFSVPAADDPTM
-1430 DVPAPEASVVAVFN
+1430 DVPAADAAVVAVFN

-1460 GQAVAALRDQ
+1460 GQAVEALRDQ
-1470 QQNQD
+1470 QRGQD

-1490 PAFAFKTPLPEGL
+1490 PAFAFKTPLPDDL

-1516 THNPMHRGQAFTVL
+1516 THNPMHGGSAFTVL

-1540 TDTSETW
+1540 TDTSSTW

-1555 RTASLDLTQTGPKSF
+1555 RTASLDLTETGPKSF

-1584 IRVSSLAQPAID
+1584 IRASSLAQPAID

-1608 IKRIEPTVREI
+1608 IKRIEPTVTEI
-1619 SMRAGDTVRLEVDVY
+1619 AMRAGDTVRLEVDVY
-1634 GTADRLDNTIP
+1634 GTANRLDNTIP
-1645 KPDSPDNKLV
+1645 KPDDADNKLV
-1655 FRWTDSP
+1655 FRWNDSP

-1667 AEPSDRRRVVY
+1667 ATPDDRRRVVY

-1691 QAQPDGICVDHHR
+1691 QAQPDGICVDHHK

-1712 HRAPCLKTFTIRV
+1712 HRAPCIATFTVRV

-1776 AAKGAVPDRELVGVS
+1776 AAKGAVPDRELVGVN

-1802 VPGARMTIARGLYDI
+1802 VPGARMTIARALYDI
-1817 NGIQANGDAPVQ
+1817 NGIQANGDGPVQ

-1839 CLPMPTEFSAN
+1839 CLPMPTEFRAN

-1900 VAPPAIPTPVVEG
+1900 EAPPPTPTPDIAT
-1913 PDTGATAPST
+1913 PDTGATAPNAS
-1923 NMAAFALGLGAA
+1923 MLFVALILGIALFAVVLGASLA
-1935 LIASAVATAAVVSVI
+1935 RAGPRE
-1950 RRRRSERDTSS
+1950 RRD

>member
-1 MTKSRTASP
+1 MTKQRTASP
-10 PPRTFVLILGSVLFG
+10 PPRTFVLILGSVLVG

-33 VGGPPSA
+33 VGGPPST

-55 AVRDAILFALQYPD
+55 AVRDAILFALQYPN

-79 NSTYSAWGTYSTST
+79 NSTYSGWGTYSTST
-93 RSYGTTVNCTAP
+93 RSYMSVNCP
-105 NMRISSTAL
+105 MNISSTAL
-114 ASDANWIGSGKA
+114 ASDAAWTHYTRA
-126 LDLTNKGLTGELKTT
+126 MDLSSKGLTELKES
-141 DFAGLTGVRDLWIA
+141 DFAGLTVQQLYISN
-155 GNSITSIPDN
+155 NSITSIPDN
-165 IFQGKGVHKLYTNS
+165 IFQGKGVQILYSNG

-186 SWKWFGTDAPN
+186 SSKWFGTDAPN
-197 VRELQFANNSL
+197 VQELQFANNSL
-208 RHSDIAHDA
+208 RHSDIAPDA

-225 QAAAADASALTAI
+225 QTTPAAASALRGLY
-238 WMEGQSQLGHLNL
+238 MEGQPQLGHINL
-251 RWFERLVNLDNLGM
+251 RWFERLVNLDHFGM
-265 TGGTMIDTY
+265 TGGTMIDTF
-274 FYADGPTGERST
+274 FYADGPTGARST
-286 VRKVNGS
+286 VRKVDGS
-293 STAATGANDFT
+293 STAATGARDFT
-304 AATTT
+304 AGTTT

-325 WNAAKGVSTG
+325 WNAAASDRTGMTVNTGVASGTAG
-335 SSAATIV
+335 IG

-376 PDRDAQTGVPA
+376 PDRDADTAVPSA
-387 DYTSFGCPA
+387 YASFGCPA
-396 VSVITKAALASDA
+396 GAVITKTALASGA

-418 RPTDGALTTLRKS
+418 RPTDGTLTTLRKS

-457 GRSPAITV
+457 GRSPEITV

-476 NLKAWFGTS
+476 NLRDWFGTS

-552 FYDADGNLPYDSST
+552 FYDADGNLPYHAST
-566 TGLMDFWSKGA
+566 EDLTDFWAKEP
-577 LQTAI
+577 LQMAI
-582 NAARAA
+582 NTRRTAQSNAA
-588 QTPTRDALVTTNT
+588 LLTTNV
-601 NDGFYNL
+601 NNGFYNL

-632 MRIFEFIDD
+632 MRIFEYIDD

-664 AGDCRP
+664 TGDCRP
-670 VPGIAIVKGTLATVD
+670 VPGIAIVKDTLATVD
-685 PDSTPY
+685 PDSTTY
-691 DAAVHDKSI
+691 DATIHDKSI

-748 TSIPANAFAAAPNV
+748 TSIPANTFAAAPNV

-796 NLLTDFDSSWLPIS
+796 NLLTDFDSSWLPES

-818 LRTLLLTNN
+818 NPLRTLQLTNN

-848 VSSMHESLFDQD
+848 VSSMHESLFDQ
-860 NLELLWYQTPTMR
+860 NKLELLWYQTPTMR

-899 PYIGNELMAE
+899 PFIGNELMAE
-909 DDELDNAALQFQLDH
+909 DADLDNAALQFQLDH
-924 QARLKAINDNPLV
+924 QARLKAINKSV

-960 GSPSEWADSS
+960 GSPSEWADSP

-977 TDAQKTSFITSVGS
+977 TDTQKTSFISSVDT
-991 FKNLNWLRTEN
+991 FKGLNWLRTEN

-1014 QSFDDQPM
+1014 RSFDDQPM

-1037 FETRDLSVFSN
+1037 FDNDELSVFSN
-1048 LDWQGVWQLQIVHS
+1048 SDWQGVWQLQIVHS

-1073 SNLATTAFEPSVRRD
+1073 SNLATTAFEPTVRRD
-1088 GEGNVRWNLH
+1088 TERNVLWNQH

-1109 DLFFDATTQKDATPA
+1109 DLFKDPTTQKDATTE
-1124 QLSTFLNGVTAIRDG
+1124 QLSRFLNGVTAIRDG

-1161 DSIQWYTSK
+1161 DSIQWYTDA
-1170 PNNAMVVQT
+1170 PDNAMVVQT

-1185 PNLWNRWNAGDSSW
+1185 PNLWNRWNADDSSW
-1199 ENVPIAEITTLLK
+1199 ENVAIAEITTLLK

-1232 KSMMEALRDTRAN
+1232 KSMMEALRDTRTD

-1264 GTNLGAVTPSNLRA
+1264 GTDLGADNTLDLTA
-1278 TFGTFGGNSGR
+1278 MFATFGGNSGSGR

-1308 CEDLDAIAAGL
+1308 CADLDAIAAGL

-1328 TSLNLDGNEDIFN
+1328 TSLNLDGNADIFT
-1341 ACSGV
+1341 ACAGAA
-1346 TTGYTCDSESNTD
+1346 TGYTCDSVSTD
-1359 PVVGLFA
+1359 PVVALFA
-1366 RFTGL
+1366 QFTAL

-1377 NAGIDFKELQCAIE
+1377 NAGIDFKELECVVE

-1396 DGNTNDDGAVNVR
+1396 DGTPNNGAVNVR
-1409 TISIENNVK
+1409 TISIENNLK
-1418 AFSVPSADDPTK
+1418 AFT
-1430 DVPAPEASVVAVFN
+1430 VPAEGTTPEAPALEASVVAVFN

-1470 QQNQD
+1470 QRGQD

-1490 PAFAFKTPLPEGL
+1490 PAFAFKTPLPDDL

-1516 THNPMHRGQAFTVL
+1516 THNPMHGGSAFTVL

-1540 TDTSETW
+1540 TDTSSTW

-1555 RTASLDLTQTGPKSF
+1555 RTASLDLTETGPKSF

-1584 IRVSSLAQPAID
+1584 IRVSSLAQPALD
-1596 EAIGGTTVNLPV
+1596 DAVGGTTVNLPV
-1608 IKRIEPTVREI
+1608 IKRIEPKVTEI
-1619 SMRAGDTVRLEVDVY
+1619 AMRAGDTVRLEVDVY

-1645 KPDSPDNKLV
+1645 KPDDADNKLV
-1655 FRWTDSP
+1655 FRWNDSP

-1667 AEPSDRRRVVY
+1667 ATPDDRRRVLY

-1691 QAQPDGICVDHHR
+1691 QAQPDGICVDHHK

-1712 HRAPCLKTFTIRV
+1712 HRAPCIATFTVRV

-1767 FTGEGITVS
+1767 FAGEGITVS

-1839 CLPMPTEFSAN
+1839 CLPMPTEFRAN

-1900 VAPPAIPTPVVEG
+1900 EAPPPTPTPDIAT
-1913 PDTGATAPST
+1913 PDTGATAPNAS
-1923 NMAAFALGLGAA
+1923 MLVVALILGIALFAVVLGASLA
-1935 LIASAVATAAVVSVI
+1935 RAGPRE
-1950 RRRRSERDTSS
+1950 RRD